1 MALPGKLCIGIIEE
15 DNPQKSYF
23 RFKPLLVA
31 EGEKYVLYDESA
43 DYPENGCIRIVPD
56 KNESSRFKVRMRR
69 MGLYA
74 MVDLREHPDENDKI
88 RPNKNYHG
96 DESEPNAYIIYS
108 DVVRELPE
116 GVICEIVQQDVPGD
130 SAQLALTLDTPSTP
144 RVIFSGFEPFG
155 TTWTHSPIEGTDDGV
170 AFVRTADVIT
180 EGYSRHQ
187 LPCYDGRTI
196 DIAVAA
202 PGKTLYA
209 QPEPAPQPAQAVPAA
224 PAVQPAAP
232 APAEMPA
239 VQPVH
244 MPVQPAAAVQEQ
256 PSPQPAAWICH
267 DESIV
272 PQPVDPRLS
281 PREQAIAMQ
290 TGINPRRG
298 RSLQEI
304 IEDKW
309 RHSRIDQ
316 LGHPVPGGVTG
327 NPVNSPIDS
336 AIEAVSA
343 AWNYENA
350 RAVLA
355 GALAGID
362 GLNSAIAVCAD
373 KAAAEAIEARK
384 AEYAAERENLEAEIA
399 RCRDEREKLQ
409 SEMLRELEEKHTAE
423 LAEHEK
429 RVKQLEADEEALKSR
444 ADEARIIA
452 AEAEHTIAQL
462 TDEQLTA
469 RLSEFAV
476 GSRAADILAALGR
489 GEIKPAIAAEAEPVC
504 CANVA
509 SLVKRVRSHFCANGH
524 HITDNDAINLLAC
537 LALGDK
543 MILTGPAGCGKT
555 TTARLLVEALGL
567 VAAGRCADYVPAKDA
582 PYVSPFGAQASR
594 FPAAVIAD
602 DINAAGYCSERIV
615 SDFEPLKD
623 INLIMTAQDS
633 VTGASMGLR
642 LLDRAFIVRL
652 EADAADSAWSGPGK
666 KAAPPEGCVTAEALT
681 KLFCPEARHISAQV
695 SAKLAALRK
704 ELAAYGVLISR
715 RTLDAIWQYCASVT
729 PYMSLTPMEVFDLAF
744 AQRALPAIIAGG
756 VPEAL
761 HALPRLLIDMPRS
774 LAILKQ
780 PLAIEV

>member
-31 EGEKYVLYDESA
+31 EGEKYVPYEESG

-56 KNESSRFKVRMRR
+56 KNESSRFKARMRR

-96 DESEPNAYIIYS
+96 DDSEPNAYIIYS

-116 GVICEIVQQDVPGD
+116 GTVCEVVSQDVPGD
-130 SAQLALTLDTPSTP
+130 SAQLALTLDTPSSP
-144 RVIFSGFEPFG
+144 RVVFSGFEPFG
-155 TTWTHSPIEGTDDGV
+155 AIWSHSPIAGTDDGL
-170 AFVRTADVIT
+170 AFVRTGDCAE
-180 EGYSRHQ
+180 EGMYTRHA
-187 LPCYDGRTI
+187 LPIFGGRTL
-196 DIAVAA
+196 DIIVANPGKALYAA
-202 PGKTLYA
+202 P
-209 QPEPAPQPAQAVPAA
+209 EIPAAPAAPAAATPVPAA
-224 PAVQPAAP
+224 PASAPAAIQAQPASQEISP
-232 APAEMPA
+232 AS
-239 VQPVH
+239 V
-244 MPVQPAAAVQEQ
+244 PAAA
-256 PSPQPAAWICH
+256 PTPWICH

-290 TGINPRRG
+290 TGLNPRRG

-309 RHSRIDQ
+309 RRSRIDQ
-316 LGHPVPGGVTG
+316 LGHPVPGDVTG
-327 NPVNSPIDS
+327 QPVMSPVDS
-336 AIEAVSA
+336 AVEAVSV
-343 AWNYENA
+343 AWNLENA
-350 RAVLA
+350 RSVLA

-384 AEYAAERENLEAEIA
+384 AEFEAERENLNAEIE
-399 RCRDEREKLQ
+399 RCRNEREKLQ

-423 LAEHEK
+423 LEEHEK
-429 RVKQLEADEEALKSR
+429 RVKQLEDSEAALKGR
-444 ADEARIIA
+444 ADEARLIA
-452 AEAEHTIAQL
+452 VEAERAIAQL
-462 TDEQLTA
+462 TDEKLTE
-469 RLSEFAV
+469 RLSEYAV

-489 GEIKPAIAAEAEPVC
+489 GDIKSRIVPEINPVC

-509 SLVKRVRSHFCANGH
+509 GLVKRVRSHFCANGH

-537 LALGDK
+537 VALGDK
-543 MILTGPAGCGKT
+543 VILTGPAGCGKT
-555 TTARLLVEALGL
+555 TTARLLIEALGL
-567 VAAGRCADYVPAKDA
+567 TAAGRCADYAPRKDA
-582 PYVSPFGAQASR
+582 SYELPFGDGASQ

-602 DINAAGYCSERIV
+602 DINAADYSADRIV
-615 SDFEPLKD
+615 GDFEPLTGVK
-623 INLIMTAQDS
+623 LIMTAQDS
-633 VTGASMGLR
+633 ASGAPMGLR
-642 LLDRAFIVRL
+642 LLDRAFVIRL
-652 EADAADSAWSGPGK
+652 TEDAADSPWTGPGK
-666 KAAPPEGCVTAEALT
+666 KALPPEGCVTAEALT
-681 KLFCPEARHISAQV
+681 KLFCPDARHISAQV

-704 ELAAYGVLISR
+704 ALAAHKVFISR

-744 AQRALPAIIAGG
+744 AQRALPAILACGNTD
-756 VPEAL
+756 AL
-761 HALPRLLIDMPRS
+761 HALPAMLADMPRS
-774 LAILKQ
+774 LDVLRQ
-780 PLAIEV
+780 PLAIEI